1 MLANKDPKLLEK
13 LINLELTEIKDYFD
27 SNGLSI
33 NTKKTTFLHFCP
45 KQTKKP
51 TLTVKLGETQLI
63 ESSHTTFLGIIL
75 DNKLDFKYQYEKI
88 YEKAKLGLNG
98 LILTKNQLNQRAKTM
113 IYNSLI
119 HSHFMYGSLIWLN
132 YLTNK
137 QINSLKTIQKKAL
150 RIIHNKPYNSHT
162 SKLFHTSKITK
173 IEHLHEKESLIL
185 MFKYMN
191 NKLPQDTQKLIS
203 TNIQT
208 PNIETRSM
216 TANQLKPKR
225 RITKG
230 VHDIIDAWNTNN
242 TQHRCH
248 HPHHPKHYQHW

>member
-1 MLANKDPKLLEK
+1 MLY
-13 LINLELTEIKDYFD
+13 NL
-27 SNGLSI
+27 
-33 NTKKTTFLHFCP
+33 
-45 KQTKKP
+45 
-51 TLTVKLGETQLI
+51 
-63 ESSHTTFLGIIL
+63 
-75 DNKLDFKYQYEKI
+75 
-88 YEKAKLGLNG
+88 
-98 LILTKNQLNQRAKTM
+98 
-113 IYNSLI
+113 LI

-225 RITKG
+225 GITKG
-230 VHDIIDAWNTNN
+230 VLDIIDAWNNNN
-242 TQHRCH
+242 TVTHGVNNIRKLKNNFNEQNNKVQECN
-248 HPHHPKHYQHW
+248 KDNCYACNKTE